1 MKKLVYIGIL
11 CLSFPTSTLFAQ
23 CGPANNIIQNIS
35 SNNTIGFNIGSMN
48 QVGQSFIATCSGNIE
63 AITVKNSFNVNAG
76 DIMLTLYDGVNPN
89 NPLDSVIV
97 TISLQNANNDLLI
110 TLPTPVFLTSGNS
123 YTFMLRNM
131 TGSST
136 YIATDPDSYAGG
148 GVQIHIFGSSIFLND
163 FDYVDLYFEI
173 HYQDNVAPVAV
184 CQDITVEL
192 DQTGNVTFSPSI
204 VGSGSSDDSG
214 IFTLSMDT
222 TYTCNDIG
230 TNPIVL
236 SVIDSAGNSASC
248 NAIITVVDLLAPEI
262 MCPSNND
269 TTLMAGENYFL
280 LDYLSSGI
288 VSITDNCSSP
298 ILNITQNPVAGT
310 QLASGVNLVSI
321 TAEDEYGNQGT
332 CNFEIN
338 VGYLS
343 LYEMDLSGIEIY
355 PNPAT
360 DWVNIKNS
368 KGLNLEQAI
377 IYDLTGNLIFTTQL
391 NETKS
396 EHQLDI
402 SHLNI
407 GIYFV
412 VIKTIEGQF
421 IQQLIKNE

>member
-11 CLSFPTSTLFAQ
+11 CFTLPTSTLFAQ
-23 CGPANNIIQNIS
+23 CGPSNNIIQNIS
-35 SNNTIGFNIGSMN
+35 TNSYIGLVNNTD

-63 AITVKNSFNVNAG
+63 AITVKNSFNVTAG

-97 TISLQNANNDLLI
+97 TISLQNATNDLLI
-110 TLPTPVFLTSGNS
+110 TLATPVFLTNGNA

-131 TGSST
+131 TGSSG
-136 YIATDPDSYAGG
+136 YNANDLGLYAGG
-148 GVQIHIFGSSIFLND
+148 GVKIHLFGSSV
-163 FDYVDLYFEI
+163 FDYTFDYLDLYFEI

-184 CQDITVEL
+184 CQNITVEL
-192 DQTGNVTFSPSI
+192 DQTGNVAFSPSI

-214 IFTLSMDT
+214 IFTLSLDT

-236 SVIDSAGNSASC
+236 SVIDPAGNSASC

-262 MCPSNND
+262 TCPSNID
-269 TTLMAGENYFL
+269 TTLMVGENYFL
-280 LDYLSSGI
+280 PDYLSPGI
-288 VSITDNCSSP
+288 VSITDNCTSP
-298 ILNITQNPVAGT
+298 ILNTTQNPVAGT
-310 QLASGVNLVSI
+310 QLAPGVNLVSI
-321 TAEDEYGNQGT
+321 TAEDEYGNQST

-343 LYEMDLSGIEIY
+343 LDEIDLSGIEIY

-377 IYDLTGNLIFTTQL
+377 IYDLTGNLIITTQL
-391 NETKS
+391 IENKS
-396 EHQLDI
+396 EHHLDI
-402 SHLNI
+402 SRLNT